1 MSMQMVTHDNLEERE
16 LVQRAATGDRSAFKA
31 IVDRYGSRVINLA
44 SRITGNRMDAED
56 IAQDVF
62 VEVYRNIG
70 KFRGDSSLSTWILRI
85 AHNRSL
91 NYLRDKRPS
100 NTVSFDTAKGEN
112 DRPLL
117 HELPGKESDIPDRAL
132 EIERNRSILYDAIA
146 ELPEKMAKPFTLHKL
161 DGMAYDEIARFLGI
175 SLSAVE
181 SRIHRAKIRLQKDL
195 AKRFK
200 I

>member
-1 MSMQMVTHDNLEERE
+1 MSIQMVTHENLDERE

-31 IVDRYGSRVINLA
+31 IVDCFGARVINLA
-44 SRITGNRMDAED
+44 NRITRNKMDAED

-62 VEVYRNIG
+62 VEVYRNVG
-70 KFRGDSSLSTWILRI
+70 NFRGDSSLSTWILRI

-100 NTVSFDTAKGEN
+100 NTVSLDTAKGQ
-112 DRPLL
+112 DDLPLL
-117 HELPGKESDIPDRAL
+117 NGLPGKESDIPDRAL

-146 ELPEKMAKPFTLHKL
+146 ELPEKIAKPFTLHKL

-195 AKRFK
+195 AKRLK
-200 I
+200 R